1 MQLSRKSF
9 LALAAGSLAGA
20 LSPLARAQA
29 YPSRT
34 ITLVVPFPAGAA
46 TDAAARLLAPQ
57 LQRELGQSVVVEN
70 VSGAAGAIA
79 VRRSLK
85 APPDGYQL
93 HFGTV
98 NDVVLVPVITRPAPY
113 RPQELVPIGKTFVT
127 TLILV
132 ASPAVPANNIDELA
146 ALLKRSPNSLSL
158 AHPGIGT
165 VQHLAAA
172 AIASSAA
179 FEWTNV
185 PYKGS
190 APITTDLLGGHVH
203 LAVMTMPSAAP
214 LLATGKVKSLG
225 VLRRERDPAQP
236 QLATINEGRALAGM
250 QFEQWN
256 GLFAPPGTPPEIQRR
271 LLDAVQAAI
280 RSADFRTAQAKAG
293 ADTPNATDQ
302 ESFAREIAADEASYR
317 RIAGALKLE

>member
-1 MQLSRKSF
+1 M
-9 LALAAGSLAGA
+9 
-20 LSPLARAQA
+20 
-29 YPSRT
+29 
-34 ITLVVPFPAGAA
+34 
-46 TDAAARLLAPQ
+46 
-57 LQRELGQSVVVEN
+57 VEN

-127 TLILV
+127 TLILI
-132 ASPAVPANNIDELA
+132 ASPAVPANNIDELV

-179 FEWTNV
+179 FEWT
-185 PYKGS
+185 
-190 APITTDLLGGHVH
+190 TCRTR
-203 LAVMTMPSAAP
+203 
-214 LLATGKVKSLG
+214 
-225 VLRRERDPAQP
+225 VLRRSPPTSWA
-236 QLATINEGRALAGM
+236 ATCTWR
-250 QFEQWN
+250 
-256 GLFAPPGTPPEIQRR
+256 
-271 LLDAVQAAI
+271 
-280 RSADFRTAQAKAG
+280 
-293 ADTPNATDQ
+293 
-302 ESFAREIAADEASYR
+302 
-317 RIAGALKLE
+317 